1 MKGGGHPSAA
11 FRRSARESIPL
22 DLAGTEVDELTP
34 LLGMEKLRRVTVSSD
49 MTEAAARP
57 EGREYRF
64 ELIVEGE
71 GHE

>member
-1 MKGGGHPSAA
+1 MAAA

-22 DLAGTEVDELTP
+22 DLAGTEVDDLTP

-49 MTEAAARP
+49 MTEAAARL